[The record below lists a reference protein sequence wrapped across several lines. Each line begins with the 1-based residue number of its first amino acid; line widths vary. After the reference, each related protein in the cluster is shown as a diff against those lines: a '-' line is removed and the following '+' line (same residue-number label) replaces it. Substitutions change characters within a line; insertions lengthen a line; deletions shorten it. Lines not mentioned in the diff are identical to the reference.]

1 MINNRNFPDFE
12 VKETPKKDVKTQ
24 SKIGNLING
33 FKEFCAKKFGEQS
46 FITRLINRISLEFA
60 GDSSLDELTQLK
72 KNKSRMDQINLILT
86 IILIIILFISF
97 KGSKGLFVKID
108 QLKNDID
115 EQGQVIKM
123 EEQNNLFLDKLEEDR
138 SGLTEKLNKVYAAV
152 PSSDEKAEE
161 IISMLEDIGAK
172 NRIVIDSIGIRKLPE
187 SQFYYD
193 SLWGVADVYEYT
205 FSVQSGLPNILS
217 FIGSLRSSLR
227 LMDIMTLEIEEGKGV
242 YKANFSL
249 YAYHLIG
256 DKSSDT

>member
-12 VKETPKKDVKTQ
+12 VKETPKKDIN
-24 SKIGNLING
+24 SPSGAGGLISR
-33 FKEFCAKKFGEQS
+33 FKEFCERKLGKQS
-46 FITRLINRISLEFA
+46 FITRFVSKISLELVED
-60 GDSSLDELTQLK
+60 GGLDELTQLR
-72 KNKSRMDQINLILT
+72 KNKSRIDQINLILT
-86 IILIIILFISF
+86 IVLIIVIFISF
-97 KGSKGLFVKID
+97 KGGKGLFVKID
-108 QLKNDID
+108 QLKNDIS
-115 EQGQVIKM
+115 EQSQVIKM

-138 SGLTEKLNKVYAAV
+138 TGLTEKLNKVYAAV

-161 IISMLEDIGAK
+161 IISMLEDVGAK
-172 NRIVIDSIGIRKLPE
+172 NRIIIDSIGIRKLPE

-193 SLWGVADVYEYT
+193 DLWGVADVYEYT

-249 YAYHLIG
+249 YAYHLVE
-256 DKSSDT
+256 DASSDI